1 MVLLCVLAV
10 AAGIAIGFVGGVFRW
25 CLRHL
30 DQWRVDVLQW
40 SADLPGPGWLI
51 PIAVTAVG
59 ATIGAI
65 VVRVVPLAA
74 GSGIQHVEAVDRGEA
89 DPPPLRV
96 VLAKFIGG
104 LIAIGSGL
112 ILGREG
118 PTVHMGA
125 AIGAEAGRRARLGVN
140 DIRLMQTSLSGAGLG
155 VAFNAPI
162 GGALFAF
169 EEVAKSFRLRL
180 VIPTLLAVSVAVACS
195 RLVLGDRSDFMVAEV
210 ETPSIV
216 VLPVFVVFGLVT
228 GVLGVA
234 YNRVIL
240 GAIALV
246 RHFGHVP
253 PIAKATVIG
262 GIIGALLAIDPLTA
276 GGGDTLS
283 QQIFD
288 GGSMV
293 LPVVAGLLVV
303 RFLAGPLSYAAGTPG
318 GLFAPML
325 AVGALW
331 GVLFAALADLLL
343 PDDQPSLRIAMVIVG
358 MSALFGASVRA
369 PITGVVLVV
378 EMVATTSV
386 TIPMA
391 VATACA
397 VLVAHLAGSPPIY
410 DSLREQMLV
419 DMPPGPGNP
428 EGTARA

>member
-1 MVLLCVLAV
+1 M
-10 AAGIAIGFVGGVFRW
+10 
-25 CLRHL
+25 
-30 DQWRVDVLQW
+30 LQW
-40 SADLPGPGWLI
+40 TSDRPGPGWLI
-51 PIAVTAVG
+51 PIAVTAAG
-59 ATIGAI
+59 AVVGAI
-65 VVRVVPLAA
+65 VVRFVPLAA

-89 DPPPLRV
+89 DPPGLLV
-96 VLAKFIGG
+96 VPAKFIGG

-125 AIGAEAGRRARLGVN
+125 AIGAEAGRRAHLDDN
-140 DIRLMQTSLSGAGLG
+140 DIRLMQTSLAGAGLG

-162 GGALFAF
+162 GGAMFAF

-180 VIPTLLAVSVAVACS
+180 IIPTLLAVSVAVACS
-195 RLVLGDRSDFMVAEV
+195 RLVLGDRSDFTVAHV

-216 VLPVFVVFGLVT
+216 VLPFFVAFGLVT
-228 GVLGVA
+228 GVLGVV
-234 YNRVIL
+234 YNRVIH

-246 RHFGHVP
+246 RHFGRVP
-253 PIAKATVIG
+253 PIAKAAVIG
-262 GIIGALLAIDPLTA
+262 AIIGGLLAIDPLTA

-288 GGSMV
+288 GSSMV
-293 LPVVAGLLVV
+293 LPVVTGLLVV

-331 GVLFAALADLLL
+331 GVLFAAFADLLL

-369 PITGVVLVV
+369 PITGVVLVM

-410 DSLREQMLV
+410 DSLREQMLA
-419 DMPPGPGNP
+419 DGPVKK
-428 EGTARA
+428 